1 MSSNAKREQ
10 ALYDRVCKSRFDSID
25 DKLDHLTS
33 LISGNGKP
41 GINERLRTVER
52 GRAGTARIGW
62 IALSAAIVAVVAV
75 IAKLLT
81 G

>member
-1 MSSNAKREQ
+1 MSSDAEQ
-10 ALYDRVCKSRFDSID
+10 EQGHQGGFDRVLDRIEEKID
-25 DKLDHLTS
+25 RLTL
-33 LISGNGKP
+33 LICGNGVA

-52 GRAGTARIGW
+52 VRAGTARIGW